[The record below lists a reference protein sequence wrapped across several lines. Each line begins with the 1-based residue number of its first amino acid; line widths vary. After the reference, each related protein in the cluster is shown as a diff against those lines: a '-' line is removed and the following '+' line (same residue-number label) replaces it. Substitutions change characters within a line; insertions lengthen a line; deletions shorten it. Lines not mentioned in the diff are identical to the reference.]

1 MENFIYLI
9 IILSILVFFFLAFI
23 ATKSLLWGFIL
34 SFLLFVPM
42 IALAMLM
49 LYYHIIHT
57 FYKDYYIKIINEISK
72 KCDISDIEKD
82 LYNFIYYT
90 DIYTDS
96 DLDYAN
102 EKFFDILFTCKEKDQ
117 LANSITEITKM
128 IEDIAKGDIFKEYR
142 ESNRYRSNNWNTKVK
157 NIVITIFS
165 QTIYDFDQDKKS
177 EKLSYFLEI
186 AALIIVIA
194 KIILIFNTG
203 GWISLIF
210 DFILSCLYYILY
222 YSLCKNYEWA
232 ACLNSFWFLDIFLLT
247 IYDATH
253 TELFSSFKI
262 IFFLVF
268 RIIVLIFLGMKMLDY
283 FSKLKFQKINKV
295 NTLTFWKKTDLLT
308 KNPFLWEMIL
318 LIIFAN
324 ICMFA
329 SFMYPQ
335 ISRFNYGDI
344 MTGLNCSYKELHI
357 IVCIYNSISNYFSLP
372 LLQYS
377 DTRIITI
384 NLLQNI
390 VAFITHTFLFVKIV
404 QNLFSDNHKFVNEEE
419 MSLAL
424 CPECGEKISIK
435 ATFCPHCGCP
445 IKAKDSPKQ
454 VLRKKKET
462 QKRN

>member
-1 MENFIYLI
+1 
-9 IILSILVFFFLAFI
+9 
-23 ATKSLLWGFIL
+23 
-34 SFLLFVPM
+34 M
-42 IALAMLM
+42 IALAMLT

-262 IFFLVF
+262 I
-268 RIIVLIFLGMKMLDY
+268 
-283 FSKLKFQKINKV
+283 
-295 NTLTFWKKTDLLT
+295 
-308 KNPFLWEMIL
+308 
-318 LIIFAN
+318 
-324 ICMFA
+324 
-329 SFMYPQ
+329 SF
-335 ISRFNYGDI
+335 
-344 MTGLNCSYKELHI
+344 
-357 IVCIYNSISNYFSLP
+357 
-372 LLQYS
+372 
-377 DTRIITI
+377 
-384 NLLQNI
+384 
-390 VAFITHTFLFVKIV
+390 
-404 QNLFSDNHKFVNEEE
+404 
-419 MSLAL
+419 
-424 CPECGEKISIK
+424 
-435 ATFCPHCGCP
+435 
-445 IKAKDSPKQ
+445 
-454 VLRKKKET
+454 
-462 QKRN
+462 